1 MLQVVFTIIKC
12 NSRLKSNGKL
22 LQEDA
27 IEATDMDLGKSY
39 TFWGAAFA
47 KKDLCI
53 IPVDETVTPSISHCF
68 LRAWPA
74 ILVNS
79 FHLTSVGF
87 NWF

>member
-53 IPVDETVTPSISHCF
+53 IPVDETDSFNLSLLSEGLTCHLSEQFPFDFSCF
-68 LRAWPA
+68 
-74 ILVNS
+74 
-79 FHLTSVGF
+79 
-87 NWF
+87 